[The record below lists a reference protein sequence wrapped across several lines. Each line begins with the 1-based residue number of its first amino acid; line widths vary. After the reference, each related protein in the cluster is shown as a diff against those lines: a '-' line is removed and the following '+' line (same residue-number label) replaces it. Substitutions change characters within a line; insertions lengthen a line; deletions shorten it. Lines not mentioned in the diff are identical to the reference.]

1 MFRNRFELFYLN
13 NLLIF
18 ILSIINMSIAYND
31 RLKKILPFS
40 DKLQRKYQEILTTGK
55 HIAMKR

>member
-1 MFRNRFELFYLN
+1 
-13 NLLIF
+13 
-18 ILSIINMSIAYND
+18 MSIAYND